1 MRDYAKNVE
10 RKKKGGEMFAIL
22 FFVLLIPLTVLLFL
36 ATSTVFGRKDSLLQF
51 VPAKTVLYLHGGG
64 SSAKY
69 LADALMSVPTELH
82 PHEVAMFRVVSD
94 DGSSNDMVLLG
105 WSVLRQP
112 SVEEQRALAARLAV
126 QLGPTT
132 YVLGDGALAAR
143 TAAETHASL
152 ADDTPTAR
160 ALWTMRSISTF
171 QAFVGRSLLDTLS
184 TEPLVAG
191 ITQTDLLT
199 KAVIV
204 PVRVAA
210 LSYPLGF
217 HVSPS
222 TSAIPPLNASTAA
235 AVISEAK
242 PSFDPLTM
250 LLGERST
257 AGTAPALPAT
267 PVQMSLFPNADT
279 GEVSILLHFPT
290 LSVKKLA
297 PMIEKYTSV
306 AWPEHQPFIM
316 PDNDTALELI
326 VNRDRYHFSPRKAN
340 VKDTPYPTRQD
351 TSIAGAMSFSMERPT
366 RELIIAPDKN
376 RGSYLTTDIALLDTP
391 HNKPEDISGCPQL
404 HSESSLIMHI
414 PEMFLSSQPLVDKVI
429 HFLKE
434 KSLKADLLGD
444 NIVILCG
451 YHEGIVDKK

>member
-10 RKKKGGEMFAIL
+10 RKKKDGEMFAIL

-36 ATSTVFGRKDSLLQF
+36 ATSEVFGREDSLIRF

-69 LADALMSVPTELH
+69 LADALMSVPAELH

-94 DGSSNDMVLLG
+94 DGTSTDAVLLG
-105 WSVLRQP
+105 WSVLQP
-112 SVEEQRALAARLAV
+112 PSAEERRVLAERLAA

-132 YVLGDGALAAR
+132 YVLGSDALALAAR

-171 QAFVGRSLLDTLS
+171 QVFVGPSLLDSLS

-199 KAVIV
+199 KAVVI

-222 TSAIPPLNASTAA
+222 TFSFSPPNASIAA

-242 PSFDPLTM
+242 PSFDPLAM
-250 LLGERST
+250 LLGDRST
-257 AGTAPALPAT
+257 AGTAPALPTT

-290 LSVKKLA
+290 LPVKKLA

-306 AWPEHQPFIM
+306 AWPERQTFVM

-326 VNRDRYHFSPRKAN
+326 LNRDRYHFRARKSAPLPG
-340 VKDTPYPTRQD
+340 V
-351 TSIAGAMSFSMERPT
+351 MSFVMERPA
-366 RELIIAPDKN
+366 RELIIAPNKN
-376 RGSYLTTDIALLDTP
+376 RGSYLTTDIALLDTL
-391 HNKPEDISGCPQL
+391 HSKPKDASGCPQL
-404 HSESSLIMHI
+404 RSENSLIVHI
-414 PEMFLSSQPLVDKVI
+414 PETFLSSQPLVDKVI
-429 HFLKE
+429 PFLKE

-451 YHEGIVDKK
+451 YHAGIVDKK